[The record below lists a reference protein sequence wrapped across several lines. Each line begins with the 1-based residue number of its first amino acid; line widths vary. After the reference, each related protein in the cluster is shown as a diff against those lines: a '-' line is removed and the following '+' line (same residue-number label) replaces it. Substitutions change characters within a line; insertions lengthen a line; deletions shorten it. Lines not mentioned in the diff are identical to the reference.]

1 MLQAVKRSRDF
12 KPALVPCSDVEQQS
26 VFVASRILELRDEGT
41 SLEDIAVI
49 YRSHYHS
56 IELQLEL
63 SRRNIPYRVQ
73 SGVRFFEQAH
83 IKDVISY
90 LRIIVNP
97 RDELAW
103 KRILKMIPG
112 VGNRTANKVYR
123 IDRRCQSRKRNGR
136 FRLRRSTARRRSRVA
151 TSQKTSALSD
161 TAGSGRVARVSVAK
175 LCKADRMLV
184 NHENRGRPSKQIAL
198 ILENG
203 YEQYLQENYENAD
216 ARMEDLQGLAQFAN
230 RYTID

>member
-1 MLQAVKRSRDF
+1 VISSR
-12 KPALVPCSDVEQQS
+12 ALVPCSDVEQQS
-26 VFVASRILELRDEGT
+26 AFVASRILSSATKARR
-41 SLEDIAVI
+41 SKNIAVI

-103 KRILKMIPG
+103 KRVLKMIPG
-112 VGNRTANKVYR
+112 VGNATANRVYESLMLNEVGTPA
-123 IDRRCQSRKRNGR
+123 SR
-136 FRLRRSTARRRSRVA
+136 S
-151 TSQKTSALSD
+151 
-161 TAGSGRVARVSVAK
+161 
-175 LCKADRMLV
+175 
-184 NHENRGRPSKQIAL
+184 
-198 ILENG
+198 
-203 YEQYLQENYENAD
+203 
-216 ARMEDLQGLAQFAN
+216 
-230 RYTID
+230 

>member
-1 MLQAVKRSRDF
+1 MWSSNRRSSHRGYWNF
-12 KPALVPCSDVEQQS
+12 ATKE
-26 VFVASRILELRDEGT
+26 RN
-41 SLEDIAVI
+41 LEDIAVM

-103 KRILKMIPG
+103 KRVLKMIPG
-112 VGNRTANKVYR
+112 VGNT
-123 IDRRCQSRKRNGR
+123 NGEQGIYEALIVR
-136 FRLRRSTARRRSRVA
+136 DTETRRRR
-151 TSQKTSALSD
+151 
-161 TAGSGRVARVSVAK
+161 
-175 LCKADRMLV
+175 
-184 NHENRGRPSKQIAL
+184 
-198 ILENG
+198 
-203 YEQYLQENYENAD
+203 
-216 ARMEDLQGLAQFAN
+216 
-230 RYTID
+230 